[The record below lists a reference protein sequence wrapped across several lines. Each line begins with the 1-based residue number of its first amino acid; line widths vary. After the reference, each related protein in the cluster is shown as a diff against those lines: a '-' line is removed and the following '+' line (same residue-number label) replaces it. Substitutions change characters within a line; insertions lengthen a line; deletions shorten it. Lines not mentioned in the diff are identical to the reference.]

1 MVESIWHNLVTTVE
15 TVTSGRA
22 AGTATVGLIWQ
33 AQAQSAE

>member
-1 MVESIWHNLVTTVE
+1 MVKSIWRNLVTTVD
-15 TVTSGRA
+15 TATSGKA